1 MRHPQMDHRHGPRH
15 GPAGLSRPV
24 AWPLNGFVWYFGGGG
39 ADGKC
44 PKMSR
49 REAVLGHWF
58 AAVTAAM
65 GRREGRLCVGA
76 RNKTHHF
83 ASWLGFLEAGTWI
96 ARTRDPARLEPCGTG
111 HGGVSFCCEP
121 AGPPRSNGGGHGGPR
136 SFDRSPTVAAP
147 PRSALTARQTVMAP
161 PWSCDRSNNSHSSN
175 LVQKLRRLSLA
186 ALVSASGALGS
197 T

>member
-1 MRHPQMDHRHGPRH
+1 M
-15 GPAGLSRPV
+15 GL
-24 AWPLNGFVWYFGGGG
+24 FGISGRMENIP
-39 ADGKC
+39 KC
-44 PKMSR
+44 PAER
-49 REAVLGHWF
+49 PFLGHWF
-58 AAVTAAM
+58 AAADAAM
-65 GRREGRLCVGA
+65 GRREGRLCGGA
-76 RNKTHHF
+76 CNTLHHF
-83 ASWLGFLEAGTWI
+83 ASSLGLWKRGTWI
-96 ARTRDPARLEPCGTG
+96 AKTRDPARLEPCGTG
-111 HGGVSFCCEP
+111 PGGVSFCCEP
-121 AGPPRSNGGGHGGPR
+121 AGPPRSKGGGHGGPR